1 MSADSQDIQQVEQL
15 LTHPELAAALQNKHF
30 RRFLDGIPFAIAIS
44 RLNPVE
50 KIIYINPRFEK
61 LTGEDRSAIEG
72 RRWDVLHGTGEGENA
87 GVQLETAIVERNEWV
102 GTFRIEVDGKPD
114 ILTEVYSNLI
124 EDDEGGPAFRLAAL
138 VEMRGKAWRD
148 DLERRIRD
156 KDLLLKELQHR
167 VKNNLQIITA
177 LIRLESRS
185 ASSEASE
192 GYKRLAGRIEA
203 LALLYQLL
211 ARDGPSH
218 EVDICVYLGQIA
230 SAVMAAHAV
239 EGIRLE
245 LKVESFLLSI
255 NVAMPL
261 GLAVNEL
268 MTNSLKHAFKG
279 RSRGT
284 ILLQS
289 TAEGDHCRIVVADDG
304 GGVPDGEE
312 WPRPGGLGVLI
323 VETLRENASATIT
336 VDSTPDA
343 GTKVTINF
351 APRSRPLSVLD

>member
-1 MSADSQDIQQVEQL
+1 MSADNQDIQQVEKL
-15 LTHPELAAALQNKHF
+15 LGHPELAAALHNRQF

-44 RLNPVE
+44 RLSPVE
-50 KIIYINPRFEK
+50 KIVYVNPRFEK
-61 LTGEDRSAIEG
+61 LTGESREAVEG
-72 RRWDVLHGTGEGENA
+72 KSWDALNGTGEGENA
-87 GVQLETAIVERNEWV
+87 ELKLETAIAVRSEWV

-114 ILTEVYSNLI
+114 FLTEVYSSLI
-124 EDDEGGPAFRLAAL
+124 EDDEGQPAFRLAAL
-138 VEMRGKAWRD
+138 VDMRGKAWRD
-148 DLERRIRD
+148 DLEQRIRD

-192 GYKRLAGRIEA
+192 GYERLAGRIEA

-218 EVDICVYLGQIA
+218 DVDICVYLSQIA

-279 RSRGT
+279 RPSGT
-284 ILLQS
+284 ILLRS
-289 TAEGDHCRIVVADDG
+289 AVDGDNCRIVVADDG
-304 GGVPDGEE
+304 VGLPEGEE

-323 VETLRENASATIT
+323 VETLRENANATIT
-336 VDSTPDA
+336 VDSNPGA
-343 GTKVTINF
+343 GTMVTIIF
-351 APRSRPLSVLD
+351 AQRSRSLS

>member
-1 MSADSQDIQQVEQL
+1 MSDSQDIQKVEEL
-15 LTHPELAAALQNKHF
+15 LTRSELAAALQNKQF

-44 RLNPVE
+44 RLGPVE
-50 KIIYINPRFEK
+50 KIIYVNPRFEK
-61 LTGEDRSAIEG
+61 LTGEDRSVIEG
-72 RRWDVLHGTGEGENA
+72 RRWDVLHGIGEGEDA
-87 GVQLETAIVERNEWV
+87 GVTLGTAIVERNEWV

-114 ILTEVYSNLI
+114 ILTEAYSNLI
-124 EDDEGGPAFRLAAL
+124 EDDEGRPAFRLAAL
-138 VEMRGKAWRD
+138 VDMQGKGWRD

-211 ARDGPSH
+211 TRDGPSH
-218 EVDICVYLGQIA
+218 DVDICVYLGQIA

-268 MTNSLKHAFKG
+268 MTNALKHAFKA
-279 RSRGT
+279 RPTGT
-284 ILLQS
+284 IRLQS
-289 TAEGDHCRIVVADDG
+289 AVDGDRCRIVVADDG
-304 GGVPDGEE
+304 AGLPKGEE

-323 VETLRENASATIT
+323 VETLRENANATIA
-336 VDSTPDA
+336 VDSKPDA

-351 APRSRPLSVLD
+351 ARRNRPLS

>member
-1 MSADSQDIQQVEQL
+1 MSADSPDIQQVEEL
-15 LTHPELAAALQNKHF
+15 LTHPELAAALEDKHF
-30 RRFLDGIPFAIAIS
+30 RRFLNGIPIAIAIS

-50 KIIYINPRFEK
+50 KIIYVNPRFEK
-61 LTGEDRSAIEG
+61 LTGEERSAIEG
-72 RRWDVLHGTGEGENA
+72 RRWDVLHGIGEGENA
-87 GVQLETAIVERNEWV
+87 GVKLETAILEKSEWV

-124 EDDEGGPAFRLAAL
+124 EDDEGRPAFRLTAL
-138 VEMRGKAWRD
+138 VDMRGKAWRD

-185 ASSEASE
+185 ASSEANE
-192 GYKRLAGRIEA
+192 GYQRLAGRIEA

-218 EVDICVYLGQIA
+218 DVDICVYLGQIA

-268 MTNSLKHAFKG
+268 MTNALKHAFKN
-279 RSRGT
+279 RPSGT
-284 ILLQS
+284 ILLRS
-289 TAEGDHCRIVVADDG
+289 SADGDHCKIVVADN
-304 GGVPDGEE
+304 GVGLPDGEE
-312 WPRPGGLGVLI
+312 WPKPGGLGVLI
-323 VETLRENASATIT
+323 VETLRENANATIT
-336 VDSTPDA
+336 VDSKQDA
-343 GTKVTINF
+343 GTTVTIDF
-351 APRSRPLSVLD
+351 ARRSRPLS

>member
-1 MSADSQDIQQVEQL
+1 MSADSPDFQQVEEL
-15 LTHPELAAALQNKHF
+15 LTNPELAAALEDKQF
-30 RRFLDGIPFAIAIS
+30 RRFLNSIPIAIAIS

-50 KIIYINPRFEK
+50 KIIYVNPRFEK
-61 LTGEDRSAIEG
+61 LTGEGRSAIEG

-87 GVQLETAIVERNEWV
+87 GARLETAIVEKNEWV
-102 GTFRIEVDGKPD
+102 GTFRIEVEGKPD

-124 EDDEGGPAFRLAAL
+124 EDDEGHPAFRLAAL
-138 VEMRGKAWRD
+138 VDMRGKAWRD

-185 ASSEASE
+185 ASSEVSG
-192 GYKRLAGRIEA
+192 GYQRLAGRIEA

-218 EVDICVYLGQIA
+218 EVDIGIYFGQIA

-268 MTNSLKHAFKG
+268 MTNALKHAFKD
-279 RSRGT
+279 RPSGT
-284 ILLQS
+284 ILLRS
-289 TAEGDHCRIVVADDG
+289 AAEGDHCQIVVADDG
-304 GGVPDGEE
+304 AGLPDGEE

-323 VETLRENASATIT
+323 VETLRENANATIA
-336 VDSTPDA
+336 VDSKPEA
-343 GTKVTINF
+343 GTMVTIDF
-351 APRSRPLSVLD
+351 ARRSRPLS